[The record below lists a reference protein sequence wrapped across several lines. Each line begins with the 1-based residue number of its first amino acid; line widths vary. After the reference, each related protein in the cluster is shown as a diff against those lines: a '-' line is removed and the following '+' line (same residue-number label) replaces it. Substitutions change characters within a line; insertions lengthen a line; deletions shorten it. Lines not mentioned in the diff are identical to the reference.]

1 MCANSGYQQYEV
13 STFTIQDKFKSKHN
27 LGYWRG
33 IDYIG
38 IGPGAHGRFTLSNL
52 SVTKT
57 FRVLDPNG
65 WIRCINDIGSG
76 IKKSE
81 LIDAKSL
88 SKETAV
94 LGLRTLEGI
103 DIARYKDILDLEKTN
118 DLLNRGFLSY
128 DSKGRR
134 IAPTSKGLQLMDTIL
149 PEIIK

>member
-1 MCANSGYQQYEV
+1 M
-13 STFTIQDKFKSKHN
+13 QDKFKSKHN

-65 WIRCINDIGSG
+65 WIRCINDVGHG
-76 IKKSE
+76 IRKSE

-88 SKETAV
+88 SKETVV

-103 DIARYKDILDLEKTN
+103 DLARYKHILDLEKTN
-118 DLLNRGFLSY
+118 DLVKHGFLSY
-128 DSKGRR
+128 DTKGSRLV
-134 IAPTSKGLQLMDTIL
+134 PTSKGLQVMDSLL
-149 PEIIK
+149 PVIIK